1 MTPWT
6 VAYQAPPSMGFS
18 RQEYWS
24 GLPFPSPNSRLSG
37 YSQIQADPNVPNAF
51 SIGSVPVPHPGPWG
65 PQARGWEGEEEEANP
80 LPTTGPARHRPPLQG
95 KHQYPAAHTAGAKE
109 EGAVH
114 PGERQCRGPAPVPT
128 SPGLYLGLSRSGLT
142 SGTRPRQR
150 EGGARLRVR
159 APLWLRR
166 EGS

>member
-1 MTPWT
+1 MHFLLALSLCRT
-6 VAYQAPPSMGFS
+6 QAPG
-18 RQEYWS
+18 
-24 GLPFPSPNSRLSG
+24 
-37 YSQIQADPNVPNAF
+37 
-51 SIGSVPVPHPGPWG
+51 
-65 PQARGWEGEEEEANP
+65 ARRHEAGRARKRKQTP
-80 LPTTGPARHRPPLQG
+80 LLTTGPGRHRPPLQG

-109 EGAVH
+109 EGAAH
-114 PGERQCRGPAPVPT
+114 PGESQCQGPAPVPT

-159 APLWLRR
+159 APLWPRR